1 MDFTVTVKQ
10 NAASV
15 AATKRDATF
24 VVRDGWVHAHLFY
37 DLTAA
42 GTVGTE
48 LKLTPDSTLPDP
60 ADSYAGS
67 GVGTF
72 FYVDSGT
79 AYYIGAVI
87 WDGTDLRFV
96 AHLETG
102 YLGIDPSFAAA
113 NADSIRVELTYR
125 HA

>member
-1 MDFTVTVKQ
+1 MDFTVTLKQ

-15 AATKRDATF
+15 AATTRDATF
-24 VVRDGWVHAHLFY
+24 VVRDGWVHAHVML
-37 DLTAA
+37 DITAS

-48 LKLTPDSTLPDP
+48 LKITPDSTLPDP
-60 ADSYAGS
+60 ADAYAGS
-67 GVGTF
+67 AVGTF
-72 FYVDSGT
+72 YYEDGGT
-79 AYYIGAVI
+79 KYIGAVI
-87 WDGTDLRFV
+87 WDGDDLRFV

>member
-1 MDFTVTVKQ
+1 MDFTVTLKQ

-15 AATKRDATF
+15 AATTRDATF
-24 VVRDGWVHAHLFY
+24 VVRDGWVHGHIFL
-37 DLTAA
+37 DITAA

-48 LKLTPDSTLPDP
+48 LKITPDSTLPDP

-67 GVGTF
+67 GCGTF
-72 FYVDSGT
+72 FYVDTGT
-79 AYYIGAVI
+79 GYYIGGVI

-96 AHLETG
+96 AHLETN
-102 YLGIDPSFAAA
+102 YLGADPSFAAA
-113 NADSIRVELTYR
+113 NTDSIRVEFAYR

>member
-1 MDFTVTVKQ
+1 MDFTVTLKQ
-10 NAASV
+10 NGASV
-15 AATKRDATF
+15 AATTRDATF
-24 VVRDGWVHAHLFY
+24 SVADGWCWGHIYLDV
-37 DLTAA
+37 TAS

-48 LKLTPDSTLPDP
+48 LKITPDATLPDP

-72 FYVDSGT
+72 FYNDSGT
-79 AYYIGAVI
+79 KYVGGVD

-96 AHLETG
+96 AHLETN
-102 YLGIDPSFAAA
+102 YLGADPSFAAA
-113 NADSIRVELTYR
+113 NTDSIRVNFEFR